1 MPPSTDR
8 LRIALLYG
16 AEPYQ
21 AYHVSDIAAAL
32 SHDPHVDLTILT
44 VDPALDPLLE
54 RLEEG
59 QFAKA
64 VPHERLRTPAWVELL
79 RKGRVFGIL
88 KQQVIANPANIAR
101 LSHFDAVITPT
112 THVADVRDRVPR
124 STRFVYC
131 YHGAG
136 ARQAS
141 YSPRMAS
148 FDLILPPGQSTAD
161 RLVADH
167 LAAPGAA
174 KAIGLV
180 KLETCRR
187 LAAKRPPLFDN
198 DAPTVLFSPHSQRQ
212 LRSWEKF
219 AEPLIEHAASTGAF
233 NLIVAPHIKM
243 FSRKPRWQWR
253 QWERKAVP
261 GRVHIDL
268 GSEASLDMR
277 YTLGADIYCGD
288 VSSQVYEF
296 LVEPKPCVFL
306 NAHGADWQ
314 NDPNYPMWRL
324 GEVASTPDEAIR
336 MIERASEVHPRFVEL
351 QRAERVL
358 RIGDQE
364 SGMAERAAATIVE
377 FLRRDR

>member
-1 MPPSTDR
+1 MPASGDR
-8 LRIALLYG
+8 LRLALLYG

-32 SHDPHVDLTILT
+32 THDPDVELTILT
-44 VDPALDPLLE
+44 VDPAIDPLLD
-54 RLEEG
+54 RLEAG
-59 QFAKA
+59 RFAKP
-64 VPHERLRTPAWVELL
+64 VPRVRLRTPAWVRLL
-79 RKGRVFGIL
+79 RKARVFGIL
-88 KQQVIANPANIAR
+88 KQQVIADPANVAR
-101 LSHFDAVITPT
+101 LARFDAVITPT

-141 YSPRMAS
+141 YSPRMAA

-161 RLVADH
+161 RLVADG
-167 LAAPGAA
+167 LAAPGASR
-174 KAIGLV
+174 AIGLV

-187 LAAKRPPLFDN
+187 HAAQRPPLFDN
-198 DAPTVLFSPHSQRQ
+198 DAPAVLFSPHSQRQ

-219 AEPLIEHAASTGAF
+219 AEPLIDAASSGAF
-233 NLIVAPHIKM
+233 NLIVAPHVKM
-243 FSRKPRWQWR
+243 FSRAPRWRWR
-253 QWERKAVP
+253 YWEGKAVP

-324 GEVASTPDEAIR
+324 GEIASTPDEAIR
-336 MIERASEVHPRFVEL
+336 MIERARNVHPRFVEL
-351 QRAERVL
+351 QRAERIL
-358 RIGDQE
+358 RIGAQE
-364 SGMAERAAATIVE
+364 SGVAERAAATILD
-377 FLRRDR
+377 FLRSQR